1 MLYLQQMKQDMQT
14 EKSSYEK
21 EKVELKAE
29 LESIRT
35 HKDQLERILKSQ
47 QVSMQVERETHSQI
61 HMETIK
67 VFGPVRLVYF

>member
-1 MLYLQQMKQDMQT
+1 MKQEMQT
-14 EKSSYEK
+14 EKSTHEK

-29 LESIRT
+29 LESVRT

-67 VFGPVRLVYF
+67 VLPMIFYDVHGSV